1 MFCHKGNRTKFFRDG
16 VLVNVLMF
24 LVKLSL
30 SSKVGEKHYAV
41 RSSTFEKKGDII
53 AYKKLGLSRFELKK
67 NFLSKC
73 FDILT
78 SLRNT
83 VSKADSKVL
92 LQLLKILERLGQ
104 TFQLLKQSFT
114 SHVLY
119 QITTLKNAANL
130 PENSNINFFLLV
142 LGNFS

>member
-1 MFCHKGNRTKFFRDG
+1 M
-16 VLVNVLMF
+16 
-24 LVKLSL
+24 
-30 SSKVGEKHYAV
+30 
-41 RSSTFEKKGDII
+41 
-53 AYKKLGLSRFELKK
+53 
-67 NFLSKC
+67 SKC

-142 LGNFS
+142 LGNFSEHFSLDDLQATASATKMTNVAMFQLQF